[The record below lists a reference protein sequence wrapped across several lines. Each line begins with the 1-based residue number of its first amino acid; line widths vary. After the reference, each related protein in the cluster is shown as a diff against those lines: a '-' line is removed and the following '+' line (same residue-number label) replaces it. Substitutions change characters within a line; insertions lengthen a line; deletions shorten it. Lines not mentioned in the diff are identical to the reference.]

1 MEELLFLAHRIPYP
15 PDKGDKIRSWN
26 VLKHLAARYR
36 VRLGCLIDDPEDS
49 RHIVELERCCAEVFA
64 APIAP
69 GVQRLRAMLKTRPGR
84 PLSTGYFHTA
94 ALADW
99 VRKTVAGGA
108 IRRAFVFSTPM
119 MALLP
124 DAAGIDAVLDMVDVD
139 SEKWREMAAK
149 SRPPKSWIYAREA
162 RTLLA
167 FERRAARQATR
178 VLLSSPAEA
187 ALFTARAPEAAPV
200 TLSMLNGVD
209 LAYFSPSHVFAS
221 PFDAGAPVIVF
232 TGDMSYWPNVEA
244 VRWFAAE
251 VLPRVRL
258 LAPNSVFAIVGARP
272 TDAVRALAAPGI
284 LVTGRVPDI
293 RPYLAHAA
301 AVVAPLLLARGVQNK
316 VLEGMAMGKVVIAT
330 AAAEQG
336 LDVARDGAVLVADDA
351 AQMAVRVAETLAGL
365 HGAVARTARHVA
377 EARFGWSQALRPLD
391 ALLAGTVA
399 G

>member
-15 PDKGDKIRSWN
+15 PNKGDKIRSWN
-26 VLKHLAARYR
+26 ILKHLAGRYR
-36 VRLGCLIDDPEDS
+36 VRLGCLIDDPHD
-49 RHIVELERCCAEVFA
+49 RQYLPALEAICAEVFA
-64 APIAP
+64 APIEPRA
-69 GVQRLRAMLKTRPGR
+69 QRLRALLKTRPGR
-84 PLSTGYFHTA
+84 PLSAGYFHTA

-99 VRKTVAGGA
+99 VATTIAAGA

-124 DAAGIDAVLDMVDVD
+124 DGCGVEVVLDMVDVD

-149 SRPPKSWIYAREA
+149 SAPPQSWIYAREA

-167 FERRAARQATR
+167 FERRAAGIAAQ
-178 VLLSSPAEA
+178 VILCSEAEA
-187 ALFTARAPEAAPV
+187 ELFVRRAPEAIGGA
-200 TLSMLNGVD
+200 TAMLNGVD
-209 LAYFSPSHVFAS
+209 LDYFSPALPFSR
-221 PFDAGAPVIVF
+221 PFDDGRPAVVF

-251 VLPRVRL
+251 VLPQL
-258 LAPNSVFAIVGARP
+258 LARAPRPIFVIVGARP
-272 TDAVRALAAPGI
+272 TASVTALAGPDI
-284 LVTGRVPDI
+284 VVTGRVPDV

-336 LDVARDGAVLVADDA
+336 LGVARYGAVLVAADA
-351 AQMAVRVAETLAGL
+351 AEMARLVAETLDGA
-365 HGAVARTARHVA
+365 HGAVGREGRRIV
-377 EARFGWSQALRPLD
+377 ESRFGWPAVLAPLD
-391 ALLAGTVA
+391 ALLAGPA
-399 G
+399 Q